1 MIELELL
8 GTSGDGGS
16 LVFTDAD
23 GQRYSVLITDELRGA
38 TRRDRPRMEVAAAR
52 RWPPARS
59 RRSCA
64 RGRRRRRSLPATAW
78 KWRR

>member
-38 TRRDRPRMEVAAAR
+38 TRR
-52 RWPPARS
+52 WPPARS

-64 RGRRRRRSLPATAW
+64 RGRRRRRSLPATACR
-78 KWRR
+78 WRR